1 MFGAGVLGVWVQ
13 GNQLFGQQY
22 CLWGQS
28 NKVKGTDVGK
38 GRARVQVV
46 AKGQEDSTCPQLRG
60 DFISMN
66 CAQGQ
71 KEMGWWRGL
80 GFLKYVYEKNMMA
93 N

>member
-1 MFGAGVLGVWVQ
+1 M
-13 GNQLFGQQY
+13 
-22 CLWGQS
+22 
-28 NKVKGTDVGK
+28 
-38 GRARVQVV
+38 V